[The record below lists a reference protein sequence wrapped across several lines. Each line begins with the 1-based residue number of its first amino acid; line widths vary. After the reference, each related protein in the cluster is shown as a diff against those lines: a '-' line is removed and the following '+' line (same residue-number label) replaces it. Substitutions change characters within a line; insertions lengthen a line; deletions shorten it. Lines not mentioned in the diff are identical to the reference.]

1 MRPARGNSRNR
12 VVTDAKKPLNSIAE
26 AVAAKVHKLAHW
38 GLASVLD
45 RTAGSMVGKFGGA
58 SLSAF
63 LHVGGLM
70 FGLDSSFPM
79 RLLQTTGLFFALL
92 TASAAGVRAADAK
105 RHRYRDRGHGATGLG
120 DPVIPNVPAG
130 PGGPERQSRRP
141 VRSVMRSVKTTGD
154 LRT

>member
-105 RHRYRDRGHGATGLG
+105 RHRYRDRATAL
-120 DPVIPNVPAG
+120 PALETLSSLMSL
-130 PGGPERQSRRP
+130 PAQADRTAVATASSICHAFRQN
-141 VRSVMRSVKTTGD
+141 TED